1 MKKEQPLHPENE
13 VEVEV
18 MEDEQDAQ
26 TTEGNTEEA
35 AAAAGE
41 EQTFGASA
49 EELQER
55 IQALTAQ
62 SEEYMQR
69 LARSQADF
77 DNFRKRTIREK
88 EELGKYASSK
98 LISELVP
105 VIDNFSR
112 ALDTNPEGE
121 GSESFVKGVRMIYRQ
136 FENVLQAEGL
146 TAMETIGQPFN
157 PEFHQAVM
165 TVESDEHEEGTV
177 VEELQKGYML
187 KDKVLRPAMVKV
199 SG

>member
-1 MKKEQPLHPENE
+1 MKKEQPLHPEHE
-13 VEVEV
+13 VEI
-18 MEDEQDAQ
+18 MEDHQDAQ
-26 TTEGNTEEA
+26 TAENDTEEFNA
-35 AAAAGE
+35 QNAGE
-41 EQTFGASA
+41 PAAASA

-55 IQALTAQ
+55 VQALTAQ

-98 LISELVP
+98 LISELLP
-105 VIDNFSR
+105 VIDNFGR
-112 ALDTNPEGE
+112 ALETSPEGE
-121 GSESFVKGVRMIYRQ
+121 GSESFVKGVQMIHRQ
-136 FENVLQAEGL
+136 FENVLLAEGL

-165 TVESDEHEEGTV
+165 TVESDEYEEGIV
-177 VEELQKGYML
+177 VEELQKGYLL

>member
-1 MKKEQPLHPENE
+1 MSKEQPLYPENE
-13 VEVEV
+13 VEVKE
-18 MEDEQDAQ
+18 EQQDAE
-26 TTEGNTEEA
+26 TAGNPAEDAQAE
-35 AAAAGE
+35 AGE
-41 EQTFGASA
+41 VISV
-49 EELQER
+49 EELQAR
-55 IQALTAQ
+55 VQALSAQ

-112 ALDTNPEGE
+112 ALDTTPEGE
-121 GSESFVKGVRMIYRQ
+121 NAESFVKGVKMIHRQ

-146 TAMETIGQPFN
+146 TAMETVGQPFN

-165 TVESDEHEEGTV
+165 TVESDEVEEGIV

>member
-1 MKKEQPLHPENE
+1 MSKEQSMQTENE
-13 VEVEV
+13 TEV
-18 MEDEQDAQ
+18 MEEQQDAQ
-26 TTEGNTEEA
+26 AAEEMKQDINA
-35 AAAAGE
+35 EVGA
-41 EQTFGASA
+41 EQVSQESA
-49 EELQER
+49 EQLQER
-55 IQALTAQ
+55 VAALTAQ
-62 SEEYMQR
+62 SEDYMQR

-98 LISELVP
+98 LISELLPIV
-105 VIDNFSR
+105 DNFGR
-112 ALDTNPEGE
+112 ALDTRPEVE
-121 GSESFVKGVRMIYRQ
+121 GSESFVKGVEMIYRQ

-146 TAMETIGQPFN
+146 TAMETVGQPFN

-165 TVESDEHEEGTV
+165 QVESDEHEEGIV

>member
-1 MKKEQPLHPENE
+1 MSKEQPLYTEN
-13 VEVEV
+13 EVEV
-18 MEDEQDAQ
+18 MEDQQGAETAGNPAEDAQ
-26 TTEGNTEEA
+26 AE
-35 AAAAGE
+35 AGE
-41 EQTFGASA
+41 VISV

-55 IQALTAQ
+55 VQALTAQ

-112 ALDTNPEGE
+112 ALDTTPEGE
-121 GSESFVKGVRMIYRQ
+121 NAESFVKGVKMIYRQ

-146 TAMETIGQPFN
+146 TAMETVGQPFN

-165 TVESDEHEEGTV
+165 TVESDEFEEGIV